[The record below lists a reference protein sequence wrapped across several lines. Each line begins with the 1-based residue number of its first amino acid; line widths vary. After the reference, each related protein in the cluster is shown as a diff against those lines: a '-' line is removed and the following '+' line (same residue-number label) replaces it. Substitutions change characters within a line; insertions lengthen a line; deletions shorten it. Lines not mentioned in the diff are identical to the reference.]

1 MPESPGHLAVE
12 VRCNLTGVFLCV
24 CDMFGLSVPESPGH
38 LAVEVRCNLTG
49 VFLCV

>member
-1 MPESPGHLAVE
+1 M
-12 VRCNLTGVFLCV
+12 CV

-49 VFLCV
+49 VSLCV